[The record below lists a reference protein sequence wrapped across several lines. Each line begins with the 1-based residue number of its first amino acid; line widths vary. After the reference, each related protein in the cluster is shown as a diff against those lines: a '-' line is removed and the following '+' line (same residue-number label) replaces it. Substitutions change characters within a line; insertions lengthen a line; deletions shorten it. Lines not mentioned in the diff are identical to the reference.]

1 MALTKQ
7 SSFTLNKSVALKA
20 LFPFVALAVE
30 HVEVQFVLAV
40 LADGKSDV
48 QVRRV
53 DGQPVGVVVPGP
65 HDSHV
70 HVTVHE
76 VCHQLWTVYNYR
88 CVRHVTRAIHLV
100 CNDLLEDQPTV
111 LHARDVRVVRRNEL
125 VDHQSRCPENGK
137 DDSINLFQMTSIKVK
152 RIQSIGKREIY
163 LSTRS
168 NVAWTEQRLS
178 TC

>member
-1 MALTKQ
+1 
-7 SSFTLNKSVALKA
+7 
-20 LFPFVALAVE
+20 
-30 HVEVQFVLAV
+30 
-40 LADGKSDV
+40 
-48 QVRRV
+48 
-53 DGQPVGVVVPGP
+53 
-65 HDSHV
+65 
-70 HVTVHE
+70 
-76 VCHQLWTVYNYR
+76 
-88 CVRHVTRAIHLV
+88 V